1 MRTLGR
7 ILIILFVFAL
17 IMGVTYTIVNASSP
31 SSPGGPANRPSFERE
46 DGERPE
52 IPGGGRPEGFRGE
65 EEGEGRGLGF
75 GLGMILGA
83 IRNSAIIGVI
93 VAVVVKFKDRMRKK
107 RQDSQIPA

>member
-17 IMGVTYTIVNASSP
+17 VMGLTYTIVNASSS
-31 SSPGGPANRPSFERE
+31 SSPANGPSFERGE
-46 DGERPE
+46 GERPE
-52 IPGGGRPEGFRGE
+52 IPGGGRPDDFRGE
-65 EEGEGRGLGF
+65 EEGRGLGF

-93 VAVVVKFKDRMRKK
+93 VALVVKFQNRMRKK
-107 RQDSQIPA
+107 KQDPQVTA

>member
-17 IMGVTYTIVNASSP
+17 VMGVTYTIVSASSP
-31 SSPGGPANRPSFERE
+31 ASPANSPSFERSE
-46 DGERPE
+46 RERPE
-52 IPGGGRPEGFRGE
+52 FPGGGRPDGSRGE
-65 EEGEGRGLGF
+65 EEGRGLGF

-93 VAVVVKFKDRMRKK
+93 VALVVKFKNRLRKK
-107 RQDSQIPA
+107 GQDSQVNA